1 MFLTKGWEI
10 KEDKRE
16 TFLKCQMCTIQ
27 KCQFRGCS
35 DSFHGS
41 IFCKSIP
48 DNSTVQI
55 TENLTTLQLFAPP
68 STTEKY
74 DEDLL
79 ALTHDTLQISGNNSL
94 L

>member
-1 MFLTKGWEI
+1 
-10 KEDKRE
+10 
-16 TFLKCQMCTIQ
+16 MCTIQ

-35 DSFHGS
+35 DSFNGS

-74 DEDLL
+74 DKDLV
-79 ALTHDTLQISGNNSL
+79 ALTNDTLQISGNNSL